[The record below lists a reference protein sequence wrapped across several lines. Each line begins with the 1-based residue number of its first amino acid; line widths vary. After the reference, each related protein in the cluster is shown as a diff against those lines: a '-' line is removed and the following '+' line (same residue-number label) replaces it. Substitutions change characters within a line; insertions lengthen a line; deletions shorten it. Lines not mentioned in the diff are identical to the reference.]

1 MSNQPTLCHR
11 PLRVEMRGRRTRGQG
26 KEGGREEE
34 REDGPA
40 GQVGRVDSAHGFQVS
55 VPGAYGGQGCSSP
68 KAEGGLDRA
77 SQQGQ
82 LVQVVIDSGK
92 GARSQACS
100 GHEP

>member
-1 MSNQPTLCHR
+1 MSNQPILCHR
-11 PLRVEMRGRRTRGQG
+11 PLHVEGRGRRTRGQG
-26 KEGGREEE
+26 KKGE

-40 GQVGRVDSAHGFQVS
+40 GQVGGVDSAHGFQVS

-68 KAEGGLDRA
+68 KAEEGLDRA
-77 SQQGQ
+77 SQEGQ
-82 LVQVVIDSGK
+82 LVQVVINSGK